1 MDFKIIISQP
11 AIDDLKS
18 IVSYIAPHNPVAA
31 SRMGAELLKRTRI
44 LASLPEIGRRPPES
58 SHPDV
63 REIIYRSFRIFYR
76 VKPDQRVVEV
86 IRFWHGA
93 RGFPIIP
100 VI

>member
-18 IVSYIAPHNPVAA
+18 IVSYIAPHNPDAA
-31 SRMGAELLKRTRI
+31 SRMGTELLKRTRI
-44 LASLPEIGRRPPES
+44 LASFPEIGRHAPEAD
-58 SHPDV
+58 HPDV
-63 REIIYRSFRIFYR
+63 REIIYRSYRIFYR
-76 VKPDQRVVEV
+76 IKHEQRLVEV
-86 IRFWHGA
+86 IRFWHSA

>member
-1 MDFKIIISQP
+1 MDFKVIISQP

-18 IVSYIAPHNPVAA
+18 IVSYIAPHNRDAA
-31 SRMGAELLKRTRI
+31 LRMGTELLKRTRM
-44 LASLPEIGRRPPES
+44 LAAFPEIGRHPPES
-58 SHPDV
+58 DHPEV
-63 REIIYRSFRIFYR
+63 REIIYRSYRIFYR
-76 VKPDQRVVEV
+76 VKPEQQVVEV